1 MYTEYREWPRSSPPI
16 AFAIAIGVGVAIAW
30 IANTSTPNETDIA
43 FKKDQTVFLFR
54 TSFAALLLLFLFRI
68 FLALYLIIQVK
79 LNSNISFI
87 VFLFAWQCVQDV
99 GENRDNWKLF
109 IVFRINAKTFWKLL
123 LLSVH
128 DIFFSFFSFYFLRIL
143 MGFSPT
149 LYKFLLLVLV
159 VVHLL
164 FHSCQC
170 FWNHCVRWLLVSN
183 FNYTIHK
190 FGFKYLALQLIEN
203 SI

>member
-43 FKKDQTVFLFR
+43 FKKDQTVFLFG
-54 TSFAALLLLFLFRI
+54 TFLAALLLLFFLFRI

-87 VFLFAWQCVQDV
+87 VFLFAWQCVQNV

-109 IVFRINAKTFWKLL
+109 IVFHINAKTFWKLL

-128 DIFFSFFSFYFLRIL
+128 DFFLFFSFYFLRIL

-164 FHSCQC
+164 FHSYS
-170 FWNHCVRWLLVSN
+170 FWNHFVRWLLVSN

-190 FGFKYLALQLIEN
+190 FGFKYLAVQLIEN